1 MSVRSS
7 PSWNCTREKSATTRA
22 RIRPSRPILSAHAL
36 FTAMYALL
44 PIMHETRKSRSRASN
59 HTTQSTHDMLRAR
72 RLVGRSKPRHRSTA
86 GQDCPSLPRRGV
98 PARTKRFVTF
108 QTCTGA
114 KIATVFRYDESR
126 EATHYHILPAAENS
140 MLPAL
145 TAPIW
150 SQQNGGYLIPPS
162 LVQC

>member
-1 MSVRSS
+1 
-7 PSWNCTREKSATTRA
+7 
-22 RIRPSRPILSAHAL
+22 
-36 FTAMYALL
+36 MYVVF
-44 PIMHETRKSRSRASN
+44 PFMHETRERSPRAPDRA
-59 HTTQSTHDMLRAR
+59 TQSTHDMLRAR
-72 RLVGRSKPRHRSTA
+72 RVGRPRHRSTA

-114 KIATVFRYDESR
+114 KIATVFRYNESR

-150 SQQNGGYLIPPS
+150 SQQNGGYITTFLFSKESAEVTENPS
-162 LVQC
+162 KLPSKCSSNIGRRDCSDFKNCQPCMSACW

>member
-1 MSVRSS
+1 
-7 PSWNCTREKSATTRA
+7 
-22 RIRPSRPILSAHAL
+22 
-36 FTAMYALL
+36 MYVVF
-44 PIMHETRKSRSRASN
+44 PFMHETRERSPRAPDRA
-59 HTTQSTHDMLRAR
+59 TQSTHDMLRAR
-72 RLVGRSKPRHRSTA
+72 RVGRPRHRSTA

-150 SQQNGGYLIPPS
+150 SQQNGGYFYLNRQHATQLGQIGTNYRMQFKKRI
-162 LVQC
+162 LGHR